1 MPDKKWIVTTSAD
14 RSVKEVAKE
23 LEGAGFVVGDLLEEV
38 GTIVGTG
45 DDQAAER
52 VRAVRGVSDVSQDS
66 PIDIGPPGGDETW

>member
-14 RSVKEVAKE
+14 RPVKEVAKE

-66 PIDIGPPGGDETW
+66 PIDIGPPDGDETW